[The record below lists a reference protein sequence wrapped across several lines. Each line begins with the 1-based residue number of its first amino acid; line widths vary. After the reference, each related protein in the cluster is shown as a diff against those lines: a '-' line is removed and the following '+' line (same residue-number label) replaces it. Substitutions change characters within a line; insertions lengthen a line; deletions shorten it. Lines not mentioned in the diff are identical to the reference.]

1 MPRVIWH
8 DDSKRLLPLNV
19 LVMTKINGQLLRPL
33 EPFLS
38 DAELLDLYGQMGR
51 PLRHLH
57 EIRMEAFGYLVAD
70 GVKDPHSSNEAYMRF
85 QFGKKL
91 EEFRHFGGNVGLAE
105 RMERHVASHEDLL
118 KECAFPVLCHDDF
131 HTANII
137 VSSGSDGRWWLSG
150 VIDVEN
156 AVAGDPLIDVAKTL
170 LYSVGESH
178 VKREGLLT
186 GYGPM
191 DR

>member
-1 MPRVIWH
+1 
-8 DDSKRLLPLNV
+8 
-19 LVMTKINGQLLRPL
+19 
-33 EPFLS
+33 
-38 DAELLDLYGQMGR
+38 
-51 PLRHLH
+51 
-57 EIRMEAFGYLVAD
+57 
-70 GVKDPHSSNEAYMRF
+70 
-85 QFGKKL
+85 
-91 EEFRHFGGNVGLAE
+91 
-105 RMERHVASHEDLL
+105 MERHVASQEDLL
-118 KECAFPVLCHDDF
+118 KECVSPVFCHDDF

-137 VSSGSDGRWWLSG
+137 VASWSDGLWRLSG

-156 AVAGDPLIDVAKTL
+156 AVAGAPLIDVAKTL

>member
-8 DDSKRLLPLNV
+8 DDSKRLLSLNV
-19 LVMTKINGQLLRPL
+19 LVMTKIDGQLLRPS
-33 EPFLS
+33 EPSLS
-38 DAELLDLYGQMGR
+38 DEQLLDLYGQKTGK
-51 PLRHLH
+51 
-57 EIRMEAFGYLVAD
+57 A
-70 GVKDPHSSNEAYMRF
+70 HSFSR
-85 QFGKKL
+85 
-91 EEFRHFGGNVGLAE
+91 
-105 RMERHVASHEDLL
+105 SS
-118 KECAFPVLCHDDF
+118 C

-137 VSSGSDGRWWLSG
+137 VSSWSDGRWRLSG

-170 LYSVGESH
+170 LYSVGESQ

-191 DR
+191 ERRRGKETVELYRLHHALEWWDWAAFIGAEPLPG

>member
-1 MPRVIWH
+1 
-8 DDSKRLLPLNV
+8 
-19 LVMTKINGQLLRPL
+19 
-33 EPFLS
+33 
-38 DAELLDLYGQMGR
+38 
-51 PLRHLH
+51 
-57 EIRMEAFGYLVAD
+57 MESFGYLVAD
-70 GVKDPHSSNEAYMRF
+70 GVKDRHSSNEAYMRF

-91 EEFRHFGGNVGLAE
+91 GEFRHFGGNVGLAE

-118 KECAFPVLCHDDF
+118 KECAFPVFCHDDF

-137 VSSGSDGRWWLSG
+137 VSSWSDGRWRLSG

-191 DR
+191 ERRRWEETVDLHRLYHALEWWDWAAFIGAEPPSGLTREMARITA